1 MVNISPQL
9 NINFFE
15 GVKNNSWINIEVPK
29 SDSGYSNLCIS
40 KGVLWM
46 KRKKC

>member
-29 SDSGYSNLCIS
+29 SDCCREIMSG
-40 KGVLWM
+40 
-46 KRKKC
+46 